1 MYSLEEFKKL
11 SSKKKENQVYG
22 PSKDDVLYQKYLE
35 GKPQKSWR
43 DEAIERLTPKALTP
57 PTQAGPTYL
66 EKLAEN
72 REKAKQLS
80 ARVPETAT
88 AASNIREM
96 IFGKPIEAGTVNPRI
111 SAADFSTRYDSMT
124 DREKA
129 AYTYLK
135 NTDAKKAD
143 EYLKAIEMDINARN
157 AEKRVADAKKIA
169 EDSTAAGLYE
179 RFMGNN
185 VVSNGA
191 ATAYELWKGLRNQPV
206 DPNHPL
212 LAGQDIVK
220 GQNEA
225 FVGDSTGIER
235 YLREGAMGAFDFGT
249 NIALGGATG
258 LKGQALQ
265 NMVKGSFAAQAFAGS
280 AQDAAERE
288 GTGMQSVMTGT
299 ASAALATIIEG
310 IGLERLMEI
319 GRMANARGI
328 LKSMAKSIVPE
339 GLEEGVEEAGNILA
353 DAVIMGDK
361 NEIVGLYNTAR
372 ANGATQNDAMM
383 AVIGQAGKQIGE
395 SAIIGGISGGLI
407 GGGVA
412 MTNRAFGG
420 NVLENDVPDTNV
432 GETEQLNTETT
443 QNPVTSHETSI
454 SDELTNSSP
463 ATETL
468 PTEAQRMSEQEARA
482 AESRKSALDKFFYK
496 NGQDA
501 FEEEFQK
508 TGKVDHFN
516 AFRTYYNAGLSGVKI
531 SDIRQTVFTEV
542 ANKDMLLKAYE
553 AGAMDRKA
561 DLEARATN
569 TSKLPRLSGVYGE
582 TSVLNSGKRLY
593 TEAMAEAFG
602 VRVKVERTLKQNGF
616 YDPNERQITV
626 AADAET
632 YSGTIS
638 HEVGHFIRDIV
649 PENFSEISG
658 MIMTQLNKMDGK
670 SVDQRLYE
678 YDLKLNYDEDGNRTD
693 AYDND
698 ALMEEMVCD
707 GLQAVVMSE
716 EDARELFS
724 KMEQQSPGLLQKLKD
739 FLTDLLN
746 KLRGLIENEQY
757 KEIALDLKKDE
768 EFVRQLRDK
777 VVEAAIAVK
786 EKDAQT
792 RTAEPK
798 KQPAEQTSGV
808 KFSKK
813 MSFADQVDAVLDDSV
828 DFTNSHV
835 YVMETPKV
843 LTDLGL
849 RKLPMLMTAKHVY
862 TAARADGKY
871 NKKKVHYH
879 DLGSNLLKQ
888 IPDAMRNPVAI
899 MESNSRDDS
908 IVVVLELIDNKNRPV
923 IVSVLYDGSGNY
935 GEIEIDSNV
944 ITSAYGRN
952 NFFGFMEE
960 AKKEDRMLYFDKEKS
975 QLLNKTPGVQF
986 PDNLDEV
993 DFSSNV
999 TRFKQK
1005 INSKRVTNSDTEA
1018 VGVQIDE
1025 ATQSAAPKKFSRR
1038 TWEGS
1043 DYVTERNKAAK
1054 EMSEKLSIT
1063 QKKAKA
1069 YIDAVN
1075 GVAKMIA
1082 DNPNILDYESN
1093 EFASAFVSN
1102 SEYGG
1107 SIDFSTICK
1116 KRRWMTGTLSAIQ
1129 RALPHTALTAEE
1141 VLDIRNRMKEKGY
1154 EVSCGLC
1161 YVEGSR
1167 TKMGEF
1173 TSKFIELYKRDNP
1186 PYVPTMAEMN
1196 TPEGLAK
1203 MMKEHPEVYD
1213 AYEYFYNHYGKLKP
1227 DDKALFASQ
1236 QKPKLY
1242 QLATEYKGEVLEKFK
1257 DDEGVE
1263 LKNKNGGLRL
1273 QSFSDFEVIHLID
1286 AMQVIT
1292 DMARV
1297 GLAGQA
1303 YTKVPDFAWALG
1315 DTGLKINLS
1324 LIAKGVDENGNIV
1337 LDEVEGMPKKDA
1349 ETLRNRYSDN
1359 VGTIIVVFNDDQL
1372 YAAMK
1377 DDFIDFIIPFH
1388 RSQWKKA
1395 QYPAMGLPAKVK
1407 DYTYQQNEK
1416 LIKKTYHEWRGKM
1429 VLDKPTNY
1437 MPNEYWD
1444 FTKSGKENAE
1454 NYLQMC
1460 AENNKRPKFYKLL
1473 KNNGDGSYS
1482 LQDDGSTD
1490 GYWKLLID
1498 FKMYNNEG
1506 KGVPQGAV
1514 KPEFNMDE
1522 AYRMLQEYGGD
1533 HSQFPAAQDVVD
1545 EFVAE
1550 KQGEGFYGDNK
1561 KYSVRVTDKK
1571 TLDFLNNQK
1580 TITTYKTMQMVDG
1593 KLYPPMAARVN
1604 GEYEDYSVLGQWEES
1619 VEHPELVDEKGEF
1632 KLDKGKGEGSL
1643 KARYNP
1649 YMHSSNIVL
1658 NDQFKGAYARPQL
1671 VTVECEVPSSELT
1684 SGYHAEKAKDPV
1696 GWHPWK
1702 AGEVATKVRKAKGL
1716 ERRVFLSRWIK
1727 PVRIV
1732 PDTEVAQM
1740 YKGYLEGTDIAV
1752 PDNVV
1757 TPSLLAELKK
1767 AGVKIDESGKVKHSV
1782 RESGEAE
1789 LRRENASLISENKHL
1804 QKLNENLKKQFKLT
1818 DGKNPD
1824 PKEVK
1829 RVAKDWLKQI
1839 QSKADVE
1846 DFSMKLGKITEYFAK
1861 AEDKNDHDHA
1871 LAALRVL
1878 VREAMEEAE
1887 TLNTEMRDSYSD
1899 LISRIKDTTL
1909 KVTEAV
1915 REELEYYGG
1924 YNSFRREHFSSM
1936 TLNSQNGASID
1947 SFYNELCSD
1956 YAEFFKEE
1964 DATTEGEQLMRI
1976 SEVLDALKPVAENP
1990 YGYYIDEYV
1999 YDETMGLLDKMADIQ
2014 MEQTFADKKKA
2025 EKTAAMQKLKA
2036 EFRTTMDAMRNEVK
2050 AAQEEAEK
2058 AYVSGRMVEGRNK
2071 AKEIARLEAKHLR
2084 LKERNKKAAD
2094 NRKAR
2099 ADRRIIEKEAKAML
2113 EWLANP
2119 TDTKHVPEAL
2129 KKHTA
2134 YLLTMFTTGKDDRL
2148 TNLQLVVSKLAEEYR
2163 KLDPDDKRNED
2174 MTGRYIEYDDNLTL
2188 IAEALDE
2195 SLKKRTDGLISLNNL
2210 TAEEMGDLKDMIR
2223 MLKKTLMEANKL
2235 VTMDK
2240 RAEVSNVSEDI
2251 IADMQP
2257 RKNAVQTGKLR
2268 VLNDFFKLDMLDA
2281 NSFFKRM
2288 SNTAYAT
2295 IYRSFRK
2302 GLDTKIRCVKEAAD
2316 FMNELVDKKT
2326 VKQWRD
2332 TAPEKIEL
2340 MGGTVYLNI
2349 PQIMSVYCLSRREQG
2364 KQHLYTGGVVG
2375 DTDYKKKRLSK
2386 ETLEAM
2392 KQVTGSQLTEAD
2404 VKQITD
2410 RLTAEQKHVAREMQR
2425 FLSENAAKWG
2435 NDVTMQLFGYK
2446 KFNEQNYFP
2455 IKVDGDTTMVTV
2467 GKPKDATRS
2476 LRSLGMTKQLKK
2488 NAQNPV
2494 MARDIFTVFA
2504 EHIDQMSSYA
2514 AFVPAISDTNK
2525 ILNYKTEGGAS
2536 VKKELRRVM
2545 GDGGIGYIHK
2555 LVDMINGAVA
2565 YSNDGAFAKAMVRNM
2580 KIASVGFNARVV
2592 VQQPTSIVRASVV
2605 IKPQY
2610 ILASAI
2616 PTKKDWENIY
2626 RYAPISWWKEQ
2637 GYYDVN
2643 IGKSI
2648 EGLMT
2653 GSTGMEK
2660 VTDASMWA
2668 AGKADKITWGWIW
2681 KAAEKQIRAEQPGLT
2696 GDAFYEAVGELFSR
2710 AIDETQVVDSP
2721 LHRSQKMREK
2731 GLFTQITTS
2740 FMSEP
2745 TKTYNMAT
2753 TAMMNLM
2760 RENTPENRKQFART
2774 LWWLT
2779 ASAAATA
2786 AAAAVV
2792 DAGRDDDDDE
2802 KWADKWLAAFRGDY
2816 SEAETKGD
2824 MAKAF
2829 FGSNFGSNVNP
2840 MNYIPYMKDL
2850 MSIFDGYDIRRTD
2863 MDWAVDIKNA
2873 MNRLHKYAEGDSEY
2887 TAYATF
2893 TYVAGAFSKVFGVPM
2908 KSIMRDM
2915 EAVVNWA
2922 NIHLIGTEEAKY
2934 ENSRRN
2940 LAVGS
2945 KKNMSYYTERYLKAY
2960 QNGDKALAQKI
2971 YNDMINGGVDEEEL
2985 KQKIASNVND
2995 MMFDAHV
3002 MGNDSEFRKFWNEQ
3016 NGRGKEDSSLRTSMR
3031 SRYETMYKNAVKN
3044 GDSEAQREAKAGFME
3059 FGGKE
3064 TTLDKYH

>member
-11 SSKKKENQVYG
+11 SSKKKEDQVYG

-35 GKPQKSWR
+35 SKPQKAWR

-88 AASNIREM
+88 AAGNIREM

-169 EDSTAAGLYE
+169 EESTAAGLYE

-185 VVSNGA
+185 IVSNGA
-191 ATAYELWKGLRNQPV
+191 ATAYELWQGLRNQPV

-220 GQNEA
+220 GQNEV

-249 NIALGGATG
+249 NLMTAGAVG
-258 LKGQALQ
+258 LRGQALQ
-265 NMVKGSFAAQAFAGS
+265 NMVKGSFAAQAFAG
-280 AQDAAERE
+280 AAHDAAERE

-310 IGLERLMEI
+310 IGLDRLAEI
-319 GRMANARGI
+319 GKLANARGV
-328 LKSMAKSIVPE
+328 LKSMARSILPE
-339 GLEEGVEEAGNILA
+339 AAEEAVEEAGNILA

-383 AVIGQAGKQIGE
+383 AAIGQAGKQIGE

-412 MTNRAFGG
+412 MTNRALGG

-432 GETEQLNTETT
+432 GETEQLNTATP
-443 QNPVTSHETSI
+443 QNPVTSHETAI
-454 SDELTNSSP
+454 SDELTNSFP

-468 PTEAQRMSEQEARA
+468 PTEAQTKQARDRDSYLEKYYHENGANILRAEAENRGSLQEAEDIYRPYYTAGLTGQAFDSVKGAMAVNADRSVAMEMYQAGVNDKAADMTARIKGQDKLRRSNTGVNLMTEAITDQQKALANLVAKVGRMNVTIVDTLGKNMKVGNNGEYTRGTNEVVIALDAESFSGTLFHETVHYIKQANAKGYERMAEAVFRMA
-482 AESRKSALDKFFYK
+482 AETD
-496 NGQDA
+496 
-501 FEEEFQK
+501 
-508 TGKVDHFN
+508 
-516 AFRTYYNAGLSGVKI
+516 GVSV
-531 SDIRQTVFTEV
+531 SDYLRRYESIE
-542 ANKDMLLKAYE
+542 AYGPAIE
-553 AGAMDRKA
+553 AGAYNFA
-561 DLEARATN
+561 DVTEELVADAFQMLAADEARCR
-569 TSKLPRLSGVYGE
+569 SLI
-582 TSVLNSGKRLY
+582 
-593 TEAMAEAFG
+593 AE
-602 VRVKVERTLKQNGF
+602 LKQN
-616 YDPNERQITV
+616 DPTILEQIK
-626 AADAET
+626 E
-632 YSGTIS
+632 
-638 HEVGHFIRDIV
+638 F
-649 PENFSEISG
+649 
-658 MIMTQLNKMDGK
+658 
-670 SVDQRLYE
+670 
-678 YDLKLNYDEDGNRTD
+678 
-693 AYDND
+693 
-698 ALMEEMVCD
+698 
-707 GLQAVVMSE
+707 
-716 EDARELFS
+716 
-724 KMEQQSPGLLQKLKD
+724 LQKMLETLEGLVKD
-739 FLTDLLN
+739 GRFHAFAEDIN
-746 KLRGLIENEQY
+746 KDIENT
-757 KEIALDLKKDE
+757 KKLQKIFAE
-768 EFVRQLRDK
+768 ELR
-777 VVEAAIAVK
+777 EAG
-786 EKDAQT
+786 
-792 RTAEPK
+792 RTAETK
-798 KQPAEQTSGV
+798 KQPAEQST
-808 KFSKK
+808 
-813 MSFADQVDAVLDDSV
+813 
-828 DFTNSHV
+828 
-835 YVMETPKV
+835 
-843 LTDLGL
+843 
-849 RKLPMLMTAKHVY
+849 
-862 TAARADGKY
+862 
-871 NKKKVHYH
+871 
-879 DLGSNLLKQ
+879 
-888 IPDAMRNPVAI
+888 
-899 MESNSRDDS
+899 
-908 IVVVLELIDNKNRPV
+908 LEK
-923 IVSVLYDGSGNY
+923 
-935 GEIEIDSNV
+935 
-944 ITSAYGRN
+944 
-952 NFFGFMEE
+952 
-960 AKKEDRMLYFDKEKS
+960 
-975 QLLNKTPGVQF
+975 
-986 PDNLDEV
+986 
-993 DFSSNV
+993 
-999 TRFKQK
+999 
-1005 INSKRVTNSDTEA
+1005 
-1018 VGVQIDE
+1018 VGVQIDT
-1025 ATQSAAPKKFSRR
+1025 ATQSAAPKMSLR
-1038 TWEGS
+1038 TWSES
-1043 DYVTERNKAAK
+1043 DYAKDKGKAAK
-1054 EMSEKLSIT
+1054 AL
-1063 QKKAKA
+1063 AKA
-1069 YIDAVN
+1069 MDISVEKSTKWIDDIN
-1075 GVAKMIA
+1075 GVAKIIA
-1082 DNPNILDYESN
+1082 DDRERLDYEANLDDAATVLKSN
-1093 EFASAFVSN
+1093 Q
-1102 SEYGG
+1102 EYKWTL
-1107 SIDFSTICK
+1107 DMSTLCA
-1116 KRRWMTGTLSAIQ
+1116 KRLWFTGTFDAIQ
-1129 RALPHTALTAEE
+1129 KAMPDTAFTSEE
-1141 VLDIRNRMKEKGY
+1141 ITRIRTMMQEKGY
-1154 EVSCGLC
+1154 EVACGIC
-1161 YVEGSR
+1161 YVESTRREIGPITQMFIDQYKKAQKTGKPIARVNFQGKES
-1167 TKMGEF
+1167 EL
-1173 TSKFIELYKRDNP
+1173 TSKGRVFYAEEGYTPTLADLNTTDIDLVKRDHP
-1186 PYVPTMAEMN
+1186 DVYAAYLAFMN
-1196 TPEGLAK
+1196 ARGQA
-1203 MMKEHPEVYD
+1203 
-1213 AYEYFYNHYGKLKP
+1213 
-1227 DDKALFASQ
+1227 
-1236 QKPKLY
+1236 KPKL
-1242 QLATEYKGEVLEKFK
+1242 LETRAEYKGEIPKTFRSKTAVKSRN
-1257 DDEGVE
+1257 DA
-1263 LKNKNGGLRL
+1263 GGLRV
-1273 QSFSDFEVIHLID
+1273 QSFSDFEVPHMID
-1286 AMQVIT
+1286 MMQAVM
-1292 DMARV
+1292 DMAKV
-1297 GLAGQA
+1297 GLQAQA
-1303 YTKVPDFAWALG
+1303 YTKVPEFAAVFG
-1315 DTGLKINLS
+1315 GTGMKINLS
-1324 LIAKGVDENGNIV
+1324 LIAKGDGVDSKGRLIF
-1337 LDEVEGMPKKDA
+1337 DDVEGIDHKKA
-1349 ETLRNRYSDN
+1349 FKLREQYSEN
-1359 VGTIIVVFNDDQL
+1359 VGTILVGKNDKHII
-1372 YAAMK
+1372 AAMADPK
-1377 DDFIDFIIPFH
+1377 IDFIIPFH
-1388 RSQWKKA
+1388 KSSWKESLYDA
-1395 QYPAMGLPAKVK
+1395 LGLTGYG
-1407 DYTYQQNEK
+1407 DYTATQNEK
-1416 LIKKTYHEWRGKM
+1416 PIDKSRKIKNF
-1429 VLDKPTNY
+1429 DPS
-1437 MPNEYWD
+1437 EYWD
-1444 FTKSGKENAE
+1444 FSKSGDENAQI
-1454 NYLQMC
+1454 YLQKC
-1460 AENNKRPKFYKLL
+1460 REDGRIPKFPEF
-1473 KNNGDGSYS
+1473 
-1482 LQDDGSTD
+1482 STYP

-1498 FKMYNNEG
+1498 FKMYDND
-1506 KGVPQGAV
+1506 GVGSPQMEV
-1514 KPEFNMDE
+1514 QPEFNMKE
-1522 AYRMLQEYGGD
+1522 ARKILKAYEGG
-1533 HSQFPAAQDVVD
+1533 HRSFPVAQDVVD

-1550 KQGEGFYGDNK
+1550 KQKKKFSAREKDAEYMTAVESGDMAK
-1561 KYSVRVTDKK
+1561 AE
-1571 TLDFLNNQK
+1571 
-1580 TITTYKTMQMVDG
+1580 QMVREAAERAMPRSKIRTEDG
-1593 KLYPPMAARVN
+1593 KLRKVYHGTNEETFTEFEDKFIGMASGDDGYFGRGHYFAFDKREAWYYGNKRIIEAFLDVKKPFN
-1604 GEYEDYSVLGQWEES
+1604 FET
-1619 VEHPELVDEKGEF
+1619 EL
-1632 KLDKGKGEGSL
+1632 
-1643 KARYNP
+1643 R
-1649 YMHSSNIVL
+1649 
-1658 NDQFKGAYARPQL
+1658 
-1671 VTVECEVPSSELT
+1671 
-1684 SGYHAEKAKDPV
+1684 
-1696 GWHPWK
+1696 
-1702 AGEVATKVRKAKGL
+1702 
-1716 ERRVFLSRWIK
+1716 
-1727 PVRIV
+1727 
-1732 PDTEVAQM
+1732 M
-1740 YKGYLEGTDIAV
+1740 YKGKKPKTSEALDGIALMNFADKFPDIAKDTAVNVLKKGDDEYERISVQEFSEELKNVIANKEFQQKETTNDWGGLGTIVYADEEEYRYEYNGEVETYKGYGWEKEFYGKVEDLDIAWFYMSDGVYEDIDIPSLTRVVLDNSFAFTEELKRRGYDGTIQSESGDEVVAFYSSQIKSAEPWVYDDNGDVIPLSERFNPEKTDIRW
-1752 PDNVV
+1752 
-1757 TPSLLAELKK
+1757 
-1767 AGVKIDESGKVKHSV
+1767 SV

-1818 DGKNPD
+1818 DGKSPD
-1824 PKEVK
+1824 PKAVK

-1871 LAALRVL
+1871 MAALRVL

-1887 TLNTEMRDSYSD
+1887 TLNTDMRDSYSD

-1936 TLNSQNGASID
+1936 TLNSQKGASID

-1956 YAEFFKEE
+1956 YPEFFKEE
-1964 DATTEGEQLMRI
+1964 DAISEGEQLMRI
-1976 SEVLDALKPVAENP
+1976 SEVLDTLKPVAENP

-2050 AAQEEAEK
+2050 TAQEEAEK
-2058 AYVSGRMVEGRNK
+2058 AYVAGRMVEGRNK

-2188 IAEALDE
+2188 IAEALEE
-2195 SLKKRTDGLISLNNL
+2195 SLKKRADGLISLNNL

-2240 RAEVSNVSEDI
+2240 RAEVANVSEDI

-2375 DTDYKKKRLSK
+2375 DTDYQKKRLSK

-2410 RLTAEQKHVAREMQR
+2410 RLTAEQKHVAREMQK

-2514 AFVPAISDTNK
+2514 AFVPVISDTNK

-2592 VQQPTSIVRASVV
+2592 AQQPTSIVRASVV

-2610 ILASAI
+2610 IAASVI

-2668 AGKADKITWGWIW
+2668 AGKADKFTWGWMW
-2681 KAAEKQIRAEQPGLT
+2681 KAAEKQIRKEQPGLT

-2731 GLFTQITTS
+2731 GLFTQMTTS

-2915 EAVVNWA
+2915 EAMVNWA

-2934 ENSRRN
+2934 ENSRRT

>member
-35 GKPQKSWR
+35 SKPQKAWR

-72 REKAKQLS
+72 RERAKQLS

-88 AASNIREM
+88 AAGNIREM

-129 AYTYLK
+129 VYSHLK
-135 NTDAKKAD
+135 NTNAKDAD
-143 EYLKAIEMDINARN
+143 EYLKAIDMDINQRN
-157 AEKRVADAKKIA
+157 AEKRVADARKIA
-169 EDSTAAGLYE
+169 EESTAAGLYE

-185 VVSNGA
+185 IVSNGA
-191 ATAYELWKGLRNQPV
+191 ATAYELWQGLRNQPV

-235 YLREGAMGAFDFGT
+235 YLREGAMGAFDLGT
-249 NIALGGATG
+249 NIALGVAMG
-258 LKGQALQ
+258 LKGVPLQ

-280 AQDAAERE
+280 ARDAAERE
-288 GTGMQSVMTGT
+288 GAGMQSVLTGT

-310 IGLERLMEI
+310 IGLDRLAEI
-319 GRMANARGI
+319 GKLANARGV
-328 LKSMAKSIVPE
+328 LKSMARSILPE
-339 GLEEGVEEAGNILA
+339 AAEEAVEEAGNILA

-361 NEIVGLYNTAR
+361 NEIVNLYNTAR

-383 AVIGQAGKQIGE
+383 GALGVAGKRIGE
-395 SAIIGGISGGLI
+395 SAIIGGISGGMI

-412 MTNRAFGG
+412 MTNRVLGG

-432 GETEQLNTETT
+432 GNTEPVADPTVT
-443 QNPVTSHETSI
+443 PQNPSQNPVTVHETAI
-454 SDELTNSSP
+454 SEGLSNSP
-463 ATETL
+463 AEMRTQ
-468 PTEAQRMSEQEARA
+468 PTEAQTKQAKDRDNYLERYYHENGANILRTEAEKRGSLKDAEDILRPYYTAGVMGMSFDEVEQTAFTSLADPVAARDMYQAGVNDRTADMTARLQGRVKLSRQTSGVLLKTEAVTEKQKALANLVAKLGKVEVEIVDTLPSRANGEYQNGRIYVALDAESFSGALFHETVHYIAQANAKGYDRMAQTVMRMA
-482 AESRKSALDKFFYK
+482 AEVKGMSVDAYVRAYEDMYADAVEK
-496 NGQDA
+496 NG
-501 FEEEFQK
+501 
-508 TGKVDHFN
+508 
-516 AFRTYYNAGLSGVKI
+516 
-531 SDIRQTVFTEV
+531 
-542 ANKDMLLKAYE
+542 
-553 AGAMDRKA
+553 
-561 DLEARATN
+561 
-569 TSKLPRLSGVYGE
+569 
-582 TSVLNSGKRLY
+582 
-593 TEAMAEAFG
+593 
-602 VRVKVERTLKQNGF
+602 
-616 YDPNERQITV
+616 YD
-626 AADAET
+626 
-632 YSGTIS
+632 
-638 HEVGHFIRDIV
+638 
-649 PENFSEISG
+649 
-658 MIMTQLNKMDGK
+658 
-670 SVDQRLYE
+670 
-678 YDLKLNYDEDGNRTD
+678 
-693 AYDND
+693 
-698 ALMEEMVCD
+698 
-707 GLQAVVMSE
+707 
-716 EDARELFS
+716 
-724 KMEQQSPGLLQKLKD
+724 
-739 FLTDLLN
+739 
-746 KLRGLIENEQY
+746 
-757 KEIALDLKKDE
+757 
-768 EFVRQLRDK
+768 
-777 VVEAAIAVK
+777 AIAVREELIADAFQMLAADEARCRSLIAELEQSNPTVLEQIK
-786 EKDAQT
+786 EFLQKMLETLEGLMKDGRFHAFAEDINKDIENTKKLQKIFAEELREAG
-792 RTAEPK
+792 RTAETK
-798 KQPAEQTSGV
+798 KQPAEQTGDT
-808 KFSKK
+808 KFSVRLGMTEEERYEELKNREIVVYSDTETKNYPKEFATIEELQKTAKNSARKEIKK
-813 MSFADQVDAVLDDSV
+813 LAAKLGVLHKGMKMPEVEVEFILSGEGLRESFNKQTQYGGSYLDFAKAIANLDKIMKTAVLLEEHEDK
-828 DFTNSHV
+828 
-835 YVMETPKV
+835 YKG
-843 LTDLGL
+843 TD
-849 RKLPMLMTAKHVY
+849 RE
-862 TAARADGKY
+862 
-871 NKKKVHYH
+871 NE
-879 DLGSNLLKQ
+879 NLEK
-888 IPDAMRNPVAI
+888 
-899 MESNSRDDS
+899 
-908 IVVVLELIDNKNRPV
+908 
-923 IVSVLYDGSGNY
+923 VSVLFGAFEEEGDVIPVQM
-935 GEIEIDSNV
+935 EIKKASDIGGRLYMTVAMTKIEAGVIEARPVKTEPDSLLPTSTYRLADIFREINV
-944 ITSAYGRN
+944 ADK
-952 NFFGFMEE
+952 NFLKYVPEKFLNKAQRAAKEEALQAE
-960 AKKEDRMLYFDKEKS
+960 AKKIA
-975 QLLNKTPGVQF
+975 
-986 PDNLDEV
+986 NLRGE
-993 DFSSNV
+993 
-999 TRFKQK
+999 
-1005 INSKRVTNSDTEA
+1005 SD
-1018 VGVQIDE
+1018 
-1025 ATQSAAPKKFSRR
+1025 S
-1038 TWEGS
+1038 EGR
-1043 DYVTERNKAAK
+1043 E
-1054 EMSEKLSIT
+1054 
-1063 QKKAKA
+1063 
-1069 YIDAVN
+1069 
-1075 GVAKMIA
+1075 
-1082 DNPNILDYESN
+1082 
-1093 EFASAFVSN
+1093 
-1102 SEYGG
+1102 
-1107 SIDFSTICK
+1107 
-1116 KRRWMTGTLSAIQ
+1116 LSAGQ
-1129 RALPHTALTAEE
+1129 R
-1141 VLDIRNRMKEKGY
+1141 
-1154 EVSCGLC
+1154 
-1161 YVEGSR
+1161 
-1167 TKMGEF
+1167 
-1173 TSKFIELYKRDNP
+1173 
-1186 PYVPTMAEMN
+1186 
-1196 TPEGLAK
+1196 
-1203 MMKEHPEVYD
+1203 
-1213 AYEYFYNHYGKLKP
+1213 EYFK
-1227 DDKALFASQ
+1227 DSKA
-1236 QKPKLY
+1236 
-1242 QLATEYKGEVLEKFK
+1242 
-1257 DDEGVE
+1257 
-1263 LKNKNGGLRL
+1263 
-1273 QSFSDFEVIHLID
+1273 
-1286 AMQVIT
+1286 
-1292 DMARV
+1292 
-1297 GLAGQA
+1297 
-1303 YTKVPDFAWALG
+1303 
-1315 DTGLKINLS
+1315 
-1324 LIAKGVDENGNIV
+1324 VDENGKLLVMYHGTRKGEFESFHDWTYLTANKEYAERYTDKDTGKTMYEVYANIKKPFDTRLPEV
-1337 LDEVEGMPKKDA
+1337 RAIFEDEFMGVYG
-1349 ETLRNRYSDN
+1349 
-1359 VGTIIVVFNDDQL
+1359 GTPLQE
-1372 YAAMK
+1372 
-1377 DDFIDFIIPFH
+1377 
-1388 RSQWKKA
+1388 S
-1395 QYPAMGLPAKVK
+1395 GLP
-1407 DYTYQQNEK
+1407 D
-1416 LIKKTYHEWRGKM
+1416 W
-1429 VLDKPTNY
+1429 
-1437 MPNEYWD
+1437 
-1444 FTKSGKENAE
+1444 
-1454 NYLQMC
+1454 
-1460 AENNKRPKFYKLL
+1460 
-1473 KNNGDGSYS
+1473 
-1482 LQDDGSTD
+1482 TD
-1490 GYWKLLID
+1490 GYDLAEFIEENGYDFDAILLD
-1498 FKMYNNEG
+1498 EGADPDG
-1506 KGVPQGAV
+1506 KGGVIERGISYV
-1514 KPEFNMDE
+1514 IRN
-1522 AYRMLQEYGGD
+1522 
-1533 HSQFPAAQDVVD
+1533 
-1545 EFVAE
+1545 
-1550 KQGEGFYGDNK
+1550 
-1561 KYSVRVTDKK
+1561 
-1571 TLDFLNNQK
+1571 
-1580 TITTYKTMQMVDG
+1580 
-1593 KLYPPMAARVN
+1593 
-1604 GEYEDYSVLGQWEES
+1604 
-1619 VEHPELVDEKGEF
+1619 
-1632 KLDKGKGEGSL
+1632 
-1643 KARYNP
+1643 
-1649 YMHSSNIVL
+1649 
-1658 NDQFKGAYARPQL
+1658 
-1671 VTVECEVPSSELT
+1671 SEQ
-1684 SGYHAEKAKDPV
+1684 AKDV
-1696 GWHPWK
+1696 K
-1702 AGEVATKVRKAKGL
+1702 NL
-1716 ERRVFLSRWIK
+1716 
-1727 PVRIV
+1727 
-1732 PDTEVAQM
+1732 
-1740 YKGYLEGTDIAV
+1740 
-1752 PDNVV
+1752 
-1757 TPSLLAELKK
+1757 TPTSDKRLKF
-1767 AGVKIDESGKVKHSV
+1767 SV

-1804 QKLNENLKKQFKLT
+1804 QKLNDNLKKQFKLT
-1818 DGKNPD
+1818 DGTTPD
-1824 PKEVK
+1824 PKSVR
-1829 RVAKDWLKQI
+1829 RVAKDWLEQI
-1839 QSKADVE
+1839 QSKADVD

-1861 AEDKNDHDHA
+1861 AENKNDREHA
-1871 LAALRVL
+1871 MAALRVL
-1878 VREAMEEAE
+1878 VRDAMEQAE
-1887 TLNTEMRDSYSD
+1887 TLNTEMRDEYSG
-1899 LISRIKDTTL
+1899 LIKQIKNTSL
-1909 KVTEAV
+1909 KVTDEL
-1915 REELEYYGG
+1915 RRELENYGG
-1924 YNSFRREHFSSM
+1924 YNTIRRANFGRMNLSADGK
-1936 TLNSQNGASID
+1936 TSID
-1947 SFYNELCSD
+1947 EFYYELCQE
-1956 YAEFFKEE
+1956 YPEFFRE
-1964 DATTEGEQLMRI
+1964 DDAADEAEQLMNI
-1976 SEVLDALKPVAENP
+1976 IAELDTLKPVAENP
-1990 YGYYIDEYV
+1990 YGYSLDEYV
-1999 YDETMGLLDKMADIQ
+1999 YDETMGLLDKMAGIS
-2014 MEQTFADKKKA
+2014 MEQTFADKRRAERVAAEEENKKTFLAGRMVEGRYKAKEIA
-2025 EKTAAMQKLKA
+2025 ELETERQKLKKEKTEKVAALKKAKA
-2036 EFRTTMDAMRNEVK
+2036 EFQTSVKAMRDEVK

-2058 AYVSGRMVEGRNK
+2058 AFLAGRMVEGRNK
-2071 AKEIARLEAKHLR
+2071 AKEIAKLEAKHLR

-2119 TDTKHVPEAL
+2119 TDTKHIPEAL

-2188 IAEALDE
+2188 IAEALEE

-2210 TAEEMGDLKDMIR
+2210 TAEEMSDLKDMIR

-2240 RAEVSNVSEDI
+2240 RAEVANVSEDI
-2251 IADMQP
+2251 IADMRP

-2281 NSFFKRM
+2281 NSFFRRM

-2375 DTDYKKKRLSK
+2375 DTDYQKKRLSK

-2392 KQVTGSQLTEAD
+2392 RQVTGSRLTEAD

-2410 RLTAEQKHVAREMQR
+2410 RLTAEQKHVAREMQK

-2455 IKVDGDTTMVTV
+2455 IKVDGDSTMVTV

-2488 NAQNPV
+2488 NARNPV

-2565 YSNDGAFAKAMVRNM
+2565 YSNDGAFAKSMVRNM

-2592 VQQPTSIVRASVV
+2592 AQQPTSIVRASMV

-2610 ILASAI
+2610 IVASAI

-2668 AGKADKITWGWIW
+2668 AGKADKFTWGWMW
-2681 KAAEKQIRAEQPGLT
+2681 KAAEKQIREEQPGLT

-2731 GLFTQITTS
+2731 GLFTQMTTS

-2829 FGSNFGSNVNP
+2829 FGSNFGSSVNP

-2915 EAVVNWA
+2915 EAMVNWA
-2922 NIHLIGTEEAKY
+2922 NIHLIGTEGAKY

-2971 YNDMINGGVDEEEL
+2971 YNDMISGGVDEEEL